1 VGLAVVGVG
10 RVVRPVR
17 VLAGRVQVVVLVVVM
32 EGGGAGVT
40 VPGGVGVAI
49 APRGPSA
56 PVSVSSPS

>member
-32 EGGGAGVT
+32 EGAGAGVMA
-40 VPGGVGVAI
+40 PGGAGVAI

-56 PVSVSSPS
+56 PGSVSSPS